1 MISVIAICATVIAAT
16 IHTSP
21 MLLELPKCGEN
32 FHDGFLPN
40 YVHIGTFIEIDSYF
54 FLLLDKIK
62 SHSSPIKHSHLII
75 IEPTRLHSDTG
86 SACCMRHFNYRRL
99 LTAVRLQR

>member
-1 MISVIAICATVIAAT
+1 MIGVIAICSTVIAVT

-40 YVHIGTFIEIDSYF
+40 YVHIGTFIAIDSYF
-54 FLLLDKIK
+54 LF
-62 SHSSPIKHSHLII
+62 
-75 IEPTRLHSDTG
+75 
-86 SACCMRHFNYRRL
+86 
-99 LTAVRLQR
+99 TARQNQKPVVANQT